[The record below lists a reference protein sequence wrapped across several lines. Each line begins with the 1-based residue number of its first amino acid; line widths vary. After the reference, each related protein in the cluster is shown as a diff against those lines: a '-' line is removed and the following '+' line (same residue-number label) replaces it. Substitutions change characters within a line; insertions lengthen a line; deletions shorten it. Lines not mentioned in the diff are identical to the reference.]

1 MLWAC
6 AEDTSNVAPT
16 PQNDVLAAVSAN
28 RAEFDRAV
36 TIHNRHIPE
45 ILATR
50 DVAGTAVSA
59 DENGKPVITIY
70 TKQQTPPGQL
80 KKEFEGVRVVEQ
92 VSGEIRPFK
101 SSGGGGVS
109 GQAPQAAPV
118 KMGTSGG
125 WRYDLANGYCCGGT
139 LGSLIQK
146 GGSKYILSNYH
157 VLYADIT
164 NGGNSRVASAGDPV
178 IQPGLIDVNCNANGS
193 LNIGTLV
200 SNGGSLPMGGN
211 AVDAGIALVTPGQVD
226 ETGAILNVGT
236 LSATTQAASVGM
248 AVKKMG
254 RTTGLTRSSV
264 SAINGAF
271 SITYENECA
280 GGTSFTQS
288 YTNQI
293 VIANS
298 RCKFQNGGDSGSLL
312 VQDVTTNPRAV
323 GLCFASVR
331 QARHRV
337 ANPISAVL
345 SWAARRWSASRLA
358 QRYKKHPP
366 CLVQSGCSFR
376 AVTSRAV
383 QVVSRERMDLEL
395 P

>member
-1 MLWAC
+1 MKHLRWRSTALLIVALSLTAMLWAC
-6 AEDTSNVAPT
+6 ENDTSNVASPT
-16 PQNDVLAAVSAN
+16 EQTDVLSAVSAN
-28 RAEFDRAV
+28 RADFDKAIN
-36 TIHNRHIPE
+36 IHNRHISE
-45 ILATR
+45 ILAGK
-50 DVAGTAVSA
+50 DVAGTAISA
-59 DENGKPVITIY
+59 DEHGKPVITIY
-70 TKQQTPPGQL
+70 TTQQTAPGQL
-80 KKEFEGVRVVEQ
+80 KKEYEGVRVIEQ
-92 VSGEIRPFK
+92 VSGTIRPFK
-101 SSGGGGVS
+101 GAPGGGGGS

-139 LGSLIQK
+139 VGALIQK

-157 VLYADIT
+157 VLYADIV

-178 IQPGLIDVNCNANGS
+178 IQPGMIDVNCNAGGS

-211 AVDAGIALVTPGQVD
+211 AVDAGIALVTPGMVD

-236 LSATTQAASVGM
+236 LSASTLNASVSL

-254 RTTGLTRSSV
+254 RTTGLTRSTV

-293 VIANS
+293 VIANG

-312 VQDVTTNPRAV
+312 VEDVTTNPRAV
-323 GLCFASVR
+323 GLCFAGSV
-331 QARHRV
+331 QCGGSAIAI
-337 ANPISAVL
+337 ANPINAVL
-345 SWAARRWSASRLA
+345 SWAGATMVG
-358 QRYKKHPP
+358 Q
-366 CLVQSGCSFR
+366 
-376 AVTSRAV
+376 
-383 QVVSRERMDLEL
+383 
-395 P
+395 